1 MLVECWKSAGQVLEK
16 HYLSERCT
24 RQALHKQQRNNRVV
38 LEEYTYIQ
46 SDDAGVAQ
54 IIHQH
59 VWAFLRNDFDRP
71 RVQIWASLDNVDESR
86 RPLQSYKRGEST

>member
-1 MLVECWKSAGQVLEK
+1 M
-16 HYLSERCT
+16 
-24 RQALHKQQRNNRVV
+24 

-71 RVQIWASLDNVDESR
+71 RVQIWAVFAKLKKGRVDINGYECTGVNAHAG
-86 RPLQSYKRGEST
+86 K